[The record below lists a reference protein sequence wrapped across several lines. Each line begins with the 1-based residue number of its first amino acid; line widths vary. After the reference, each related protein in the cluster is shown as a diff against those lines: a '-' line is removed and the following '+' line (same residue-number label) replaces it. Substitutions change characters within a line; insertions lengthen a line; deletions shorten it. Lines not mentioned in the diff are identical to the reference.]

1 MMVDHRRIAIL
12 MAFLSFAFIAS
23 ILVATAR

>member
-1 MMVDHRRIAIL
+1 MMVDHRRIAIFVTL
-12 MAFLSFAFIAS
+12 LAVAFIAS

>member
-1 MMVDHRRIAIL
+1 MMVDHNRIAIVMTL
-12 MAFLSFAFIAS
+12 LSFVFIAS

>member
-1 MMVDHRRIAIL
+1 MMVDHRRIAIVMTL
-12 MAFLSFAFIAS
+12 LAVAFIAS

>member
-1 MMVDHRRIAIL
+1 MMVAHTRIAVL
-12 MAFLSFAFIAS
+12 MTLVSFAFIAS

>member
-1 MMVDHRRIAIL
+1 MMVGHKRIAIVMTL
-12 MAFLSFAFIAS
+12 LAFAFIAS

>member
-1 MMVDHRRIAIL
+1 MMMNQRRIAIVMTL
-12 MAFLSFAFIAS
+12 LAFVFIAS